1 VASTRWGLGSSLA
14 FSLMVVAWAG
24 NYLFVRVGELYVAPL
39 WLATLR
45 AGVGALGIGA
55 YLAFRP
61 TEAELSARDR
71 RDALLLGLPNTALFL
86 GLWFVAA
93 PSVAPGEAAV
103 VIYTFPLWVA
113 LFSPIALG
121 SRLGRSHWAAV
132 ATGFVG
138 VVLVSQPW
146 ASGTGRI
153 PLTPLTELLVAAVSW
168 AGATVAFQ
176 RRFVPAKL
184 PQANGYQLLGGA
196 SALLAASALLGV
208 AHWPPSSPELWAS
221 VAWLGLFGTAFA
233 YGVWFFLLR
242 SVHASSLSA
251 FAFLVP
257 LTALALSAALEGE
270 RVDLLQG
277 AGVVCVLSGIYLV
290 GRSPLAHPGIPPS
303 PRSAG

>member
-1 VASTRWGLGSSLA
+1 MASTQWGLGSSLV

-24 NYLFVRVGELYVAPL
+24 NYLFVRLGELYVPPL

-45 AGVGALGIGA
+45 AGVGAAGIGA
-55 YLAFRP
+55 YLALRP
-61 TEAELSARDR
+61 TEVELSPRDR
-71 RDALLLGLPNTALFL
+71 RTALLLGLPNTALFL

-93 PSVAPGEAAV
+93 PAVAPGEAAV

-113 LFSPIALG
+113 LFSPLALG
-121 SRLGRSHWAAV
+121 SRLARSHWAAV
-132 ATGFVG
+132 GTGFAG

-146 ASGTGRI
+146 TSGGGRI
-153 PLTPLTELLVAAVSW
+153 PATPLVELLVAAVSW

-176 RRFVPAKL
+176 RRFTPAKL

-196 SALLAASALLGV
+196 SALLAASALFGV
-208 AHWPPSSPELWAS
+208 VRWPPAAPQLWAS

-257 LTALALSAALEGE
+257 LTALALSVALEGE
-270 RVDLLQG
+270 HIDLLQG
-277 AGVVCVLSGIYLV
+277 AGVVCVLVGIYLV
-290 GRSPLAHPGIPPS
+290 GRSPLAHPGTPPT
-303 PRSAG
+303 PTSAS